1 MSLAVK
7 NYDLVEEPPLFPVS
21 APKVAPKATKRL
33 TLDQAE
39 RLSRGEPFE
48 LINGRIVRKMPDK
61 NHSIA
66 QTLLI
71 SELVV
76 YFKAH
81 PIGQLHT
88 ELMHRLW
95 PENPYE
101 GRMPDLAVILNENLK
116 DLDRYPTRAPD
127 IAIEI
132 ISSKDAWTAV
142 FEKAQLYFEHG
153 SKEVWLVDPYQKGVM
168 IVTPTARR
176 WEWEELTSPELLPG
190 FCVKMKDIFTWPVAA
205 VETQLK

>member
-1 MSLAVK
+1 MALAVR
-7 NYDLVEEPPLFPVS
+7 NYENAKEPPVFP
-21 APKVAPKATKRL
+21 ANTARVATPAKKRL
-33 TLDQAE
+33 TLEQAE
-39 RLSRGEPFE
+39 RLSAGQPYE
-48 LINGRIVRKMPDK
+48 LMNGRMIKKMPD
-61 NHSIA
+61 NDHSRA

-76 YFKAH
+76 YFKAC
-81 PIGQLHT
+81 PIGQLRT

-101 GRMPDLAVILNENLK
+101 GRMPDLAVILNENLN
-116 DLDRYPTRAPD
+116 DGERYPTRAPD

-132 ISSKDAWTAV
+132 ISSRDAWKAL

-153 SKEVWLVDPYQKGVM
+153 SREVWLVDPYQKGVL

-190 FCVKMKDIFTWPVAA
+190 FCVKMKDIFTWPIANA
-205 VETQLK
+205 EAQTK